1 MSKRKSGLGFLN
13 ILTLILITLKLMGT
27 ITFSWLWVLSPLWLP
42 VGIYIIAILI
52 VSIVLGMFGILTKK
66 RVKKLVKGLF

>member
-1 MSKRKSGLGFLN
+1 
-13 ILTLILITLKLMGT
+13 MGT

-52 VSIVLGMFGILTKK
+52 VSIVLGLFGILTKK